1 MAEVPIYRRVTRPE
15 GGRTAPGAV
24 SDRISLGGGQIR
36 HDAGYV
42 KQWQHTNARP
52 PNGSDTSAPE
62 ALQAGGLKKFA
73 DNPMSKISGHEP

>member
-24 SDRISLGGGQIR
+24 SDRISLCGRQIR

-42 KQWQHTNARP
+42 ERSTL
-52 PNGSDTSAPE
+52 NGNDTSAPE